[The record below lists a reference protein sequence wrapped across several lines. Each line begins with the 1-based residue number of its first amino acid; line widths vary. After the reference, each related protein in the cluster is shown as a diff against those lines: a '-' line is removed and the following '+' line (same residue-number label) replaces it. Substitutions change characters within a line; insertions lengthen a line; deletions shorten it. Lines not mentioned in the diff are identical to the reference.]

1 MLGDSHQKNAQKL
14 VEEVKLEKYDEE
26 KRMILV
32 ELSNIKEYK
41 A

>member
-14 VEEVKLEKYDEE
+14 VEEVKVDEE

>member
-1 MLGDSHQKNAQKL
+1 MHKKL